1 MVIVDVIVEVI
12 VVVDSK
18 VVVRVWLLE
27 VYVRVTS
34 HGFVIVVGIKVTE
47 VV

>member
-1 MVIVDVIVEVI
+1 MVIVDVMVEVM
-12 VVVDSK
+12 VVVDSN

-27 VYVRVTS
+27 VYVRVTV
-34 HGFVIVVGIKVTE
+34 HGFVIVVGISTTE